1 MTRPVLDKVYSL
13 TLPVS
18 AGYLLFSEEV
28 LAKRIICLG
37 GCPPL
42 LGQLPLP
49 IADAMAETAKK
60 HLGVEGI
67 SAESL
72 VSPLNELPSENF
84 WSKIPPNVPFLP
96 VVDGEIIPE
105 ILEVDTWA
113 RSPTL
118 PGNKFIE
125 AILVGD
131 SKLDVSAAMKG
142 LSCRL
147 ECADK
152 LLVEHHGPHA
162 CGSQVWIRRGI
173 SSRRYQGLGGTS

>member
-1 MTRPVLDKVYSL
+1 M
-13 TLPVS
+13 
-18 AGYLLFSEEV
+18 FSEEP

-49 IADAMAETAKK
+49 VADAVAETAKK

-72 VSPLNELPSENF
+72 VSTLNELPSENF

-96 VVDGEIIPE
+96 VVDGDIIPE

-113 RSPTL
+113 RSTAL

-125 AILVGD
+125 SILVGD
-131 SKLDVSAAMKG
+131 SKLDVSTVIKG
-142 LSCRL
+142 
-147 ECADK
+147 
-152 LLVEHHGPHA
+152 P
-162 CGSQVWIRRGI
+162 
-173 SSRRYQGLGGTS
+173 